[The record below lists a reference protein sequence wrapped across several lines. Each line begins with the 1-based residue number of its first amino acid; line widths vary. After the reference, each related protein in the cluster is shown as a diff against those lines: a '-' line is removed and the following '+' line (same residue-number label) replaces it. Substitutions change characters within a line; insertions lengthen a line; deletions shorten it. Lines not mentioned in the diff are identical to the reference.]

1 MPPSADSGNYHNT
14 VQTQAQAQQG
24 PEPVGHPQDQVPYSQ
39 QIFPPVGELH
49 QEIGYNH
56 SHGHDSEP
64 DDDEGESSMLLP
76 PAGTGAFAP
85 GGALSHS
92 EEGGLP
98 PSLLTL
104 ADEMDDDM
112 QGMRPLLPSGSGSAS
127 ASGTTA
133 VGSGVGSG
141 SGLLSDSEASI
152 DRRQIDIIETDRAS
166 V

>member
-1 MPPSADSGNYHNT
+1 
-14 VQTQAQAQQG
+14 
-24 PEPVGHPQDQVPYSQ
+24 
-39 QIFPPVGELH
+39 
-49 QEIGYNH
+49 
-56 SHGHDSEP
+56 
-64 DDDEGESSMLLP
+64 MLLP

-112 QGMRPLLPSGSGSAS
+112 QGMRPLLPSGSAS